1 LDILLDSQPKEGY
14 TAKKKQMWGLLKKLI
29 RKKPKMENIEELDI
43 EVLDYELKPFA
54 YRWTKGDNNGNVCEY
69 ESVFKDATTG
79 VIWVNFK
86 DGSRINYS
94 LLNEYMIQIDPL
106 APRQTIEAISRVL
119 PNTRQIPVRNV
130 MLSEPTQV
138 SAQAG
143 NPITSL
149 LEKQKPHWVEV
160 GIKLKLNLPTKSLYN
175 VLTTSFDEAEKE
187 IIEFVV
193 NDLDLE
199 IIKES
204 LRINIKEIYK
214 GNNGNIRKGGTNIST
229 EEQEH

>member
-1 LDILLDSQPKEGY
+1 
-14 TAKKKQMWGLLKKLI
+14 MWDLLKKLI

-43 EVLDYELKPFA
+43 EFLDQELKPFA
-54 YRWTKGDNNGNVCEY
+54 YKWTKGDNNGNVCDY

-94 LLNEYMIQIDPL
+94 LLNEYMIQVDPQS
-106 APRQTIEAISRVL
+106 PKQTIEAITKVAPS
-119 PNTRQIPVRNV
+119 PRQIPVRNV
-130 MLSEPTQV
+130 MLSDTSQV
-138 SAQAG
+138 AAQSA

-149 LEKQKPHWVEV
+149 LEKQKPNWVEV
-160 GIKLKLNLPTKSLYN
+160 GIKLKLNLPTKNLYN
-175 VLTTSFDEAEKE
+175 VLTSSFDEAEKE

-214 GNNGNIRKGGTNIST
+214 GNNGNIRKGGSNIST

>member
-1 LDILLDSQPKEGY
+1 
-14 TAKKKQMWGLLKKLI
+14 MWNLLKKII
-29 RKKPKMENIEELDI
+29 RKKPKMENIEELDVEI
-43 EVLDYELKPFA
+43 LDQELKPFS
-54 YRWTKGDNNGNVCEY
+54 YRWTKGDNDGTVCEY

-86 DGSRINYS
+86 NGTRINYA
-94 LLNEYMIQIDPL
+94 LLNEYMIQIDPVQHNVL
-106 APRQTIEAISRVL
+106 LPKNNTSSVQSVSSAPVK
-119 PNTRQIPVRNV
+119 NV
-130 MLSEPTQV
+130 MLADN
-138 SAQAG
+138 SAATAKSA

-149 LEKQKPHWVEV
+149 LEKQKPNWVEV

-175 VLTTSFDEAEKE
+175 VLTSSFEDADRE

-204 LRINIKEIYK
+204 LRINIREIYK
-214 GNNGNIRKGGTNIST
+214 GTNGNIRKGGDNVDK
-229 EEQEH
+229 EE